1 MTKVFLVGGRAGLA
15 LTAAFVAGLSV
26 AAPDSKAADAEA
38 DFQFAVRA
46 AKMVK
51 ASAKDPS
58 SFEVVQAGLVPGG
71 PVCIVYR
78 AKNGFNAVTTEM
90 IAVRRNMSR
99 GNWNKECAKSGLTDV
114 SHIRKAM

>member
-1 MTKVFLVGGRAGLA
+1 MNKVYLGWRDVGLA
-15 LTAAFVAGLSV
+15 LLAAFAAGGSV

-71 PVCIVYR
+71 PVCIIYR
-78 AKNGFNAVTTEM
+78 AKNGFNAVTTEV
-90 IAVRRNMSR
+90 IAVRRNMSK
-99 GNWNKECAKSGLTDV
+99 GNWNKECARSGLTDV